1 MTVLVDTGVLYADHD
16 TDATRHG
23 AASGALDAVYD
34 GEFGPPYLSDCI
46 YGEVVTLT
54 LTRGGSF
61 PAAKRLGQR
70 LRGADSVP
78 QTYEML
84 RVTAAVFADA
94 VDIFER
100 YDDQQL
106 SFTDATSIAL
116 CRRHDVDAILSFDDD
131 FDGLVDRHD
140 PADVSG

>member
-1 MTVLVDTGVLYADHD
+1 LYDSREDVIDSFRESTVPLSEAEKEAMCGGRFSSGVQ
-16 TDATRHG
+16 TDEA
-23 AASGALDAVYD
+23 
-34 GEFGPPYLSDCI
+34 
-46 YGEVVTLT
+46 

-70 LRGADSVP
+70 LRGADSFP

-94 VDIFER
+94 VDILER